1 MRRGTLAAGLALG
14 LSVPLAAWPD
24 TAAYGGWQCTAYK
37 DTLNVYYWLKNP
49 TLETDIAVTD
59 KNASTDRLTDTVF
72 TYGASAA
79 NQYFAFSVTLSQD
92 YKITRK
98 GYPVDKNWL
107 LVDILDE
114 SGARIVS
121 KPTDGTRGVSFFNEE
136 AMPLV
141 AAVNKAGAT
150 RLDVR
155 LRSSGGDTL
164 ATYAVPIAGFREAMG
179 AGVTLMQGTAPRDF
193 GVDCT

>member
-1 MRRGTLAAGLALG
+1 MRRVMLAAVLALG
-14 LSVPLAAWPD
+14 VASPLAAWPD

-37 DTLNVYYWLKNP
+37 DSLDVYYWLKNP
-49 TLETDIAVTD
+49 KLETDIAVTD

-79 NQYFAFSVTLSQD
+79 NQYFAFSVTLSHD

-98 GYPVDKNWL
+98 GSPVDKNWL

-114 SGARIVS
+114 SGAKIVS
-121 KPTDGTRGVSFFNEE
+121 KPTDGTRGVVFFNEE
-136 AMPLV
+136 AMPLI

-155 LRSSGGDTL
+155 LRSSGGETL
-164 ATYAVPIAGFREAMG
+164 ATYGVPIAGFREAMG
-179 AGVTLMQGTAPRDF
+179 AGVTLMQGAAPRDF